1 MIWLILVGGQIYH
14 LNYMQWWL
22 ASLVVHGYVWWQL
35 GLLVVDIEKERKY
48 EYVKRR
54 VNTDERKLNIQNKVK
69 DKILSLI
76 YVT

>member
-1 MIWLILVGGQIYH
+1 M
-14 LNYMQWWL
+14 
-22 ASLVVHGYVWWQL
+22 WWQL

-54 VNTDERKLNIQNKVK
+54 VNRDERKINIRNKVK